1 LVARYLEAQGIPTV
15 TLNMFREVGEL
26 NQAPHIVYTDHEF
39 GAPFGKP
46 HDDTT
51 QLELLNECLNAF
63 N

>member
-1 LVARYLEAQGIPTV
+1 MVFQLLHLICLEK
-15 TLNMFREVGEL
+15 FGEY
-26 NQAPHIVYTDHEF
+26 NQPPRIVYTDHEF

-63 N
+63 I